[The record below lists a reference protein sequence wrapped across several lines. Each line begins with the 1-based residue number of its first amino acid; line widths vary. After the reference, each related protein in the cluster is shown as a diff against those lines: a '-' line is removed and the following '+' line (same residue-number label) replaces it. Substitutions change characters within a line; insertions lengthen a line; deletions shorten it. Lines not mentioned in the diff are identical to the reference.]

1 MDVFRSE
8 IKVGLLILVAAIL
21 FTVGLLMVS
30 DIRSFWDERKT
41 LVLHFPYADGI
52 TKGSPVWYAGLEVG
66 AVTDIRIARDEVD
79 RIAVTVKIDPNARV
93 KKDSRVAIRSL
104 GMMGAKYVEISPG
117 SPGAQQVPNGGSLEG
132 EAPSSLS
139 EMMETGQQI
148 ANRFAQLVQETQEL
162 IHEVRTESSIK
173 ETIQNANGLM
183 MDMRGQVK
191 DLRPLLKKLT
201 AFADSLNDTGHNLKT
216 LTGEGGQDIVA
227 LFKELRE
234 TNRDLQKRLANLET
248 QLVQTLGQ
256 AEQGFAQAHGAAKG
270 VRNIVAASEADI
282 ASLLKHLEET
292 TRNLDALSEDL
303 RDHPWKVVWKE
314 DGEKPASKFVGT
326 DKWREKGRI
335 GPNGKE

>member
-8 IKVGLLILVAAIL
+8 IKVGLLILTAAIL
-21 FTVGLLMVS
+21 FTVGLLLVS
-30 DIRSFWDERKT
+30 DIRSLWDERKL

-52 TKGSPVWYAGLEVG
+52 TKGSPVWYAGMEIG
-66 AVTDIRIARDEVD
+66 AVTDIRIARKEVD
-79 RIAVTVKIDPNARV
+79 RIAITVRISPDAHVRE
-93 KKDSRVAIRSL
+93 DSRVAIRSL

-117 SPGAQQVPNGGSLEG
+117 SPGAPQVPNGGTLEG

-148 ANRFAQLVQETQEL
+148 ATRIAQLVQETQEL

-173 ETIQNANGLM
+173 EAIQNANGLM
-183 MDMRGQVK
+183 VDMRGQVK
-191 DLRPLLKKLT
+191 DLQPLLKKLT

-216 LTGEGGQDIVA
+216 LTGEGGKDVVA

-234 TNRDLQKRLANLET
+234 TNRDLQKRLGNLET
-248 QLVQTLGQ
+248 QLVQTLSR
-256 AEQGFAQAHGAAKG
+256 AEQGFEHAHDAAKG
-270 VRNIVAASEADI
+270 VKDIVAASEDDI
-282 ASLLKHLEET
+282 ASLLKHLDET
-292 TRNLDALSEDL
+292 AKNLDALTEDL

-314 DGEKPASKFVGT
+314 DGAKPASRFVGT